1 MLQLAVLAFN
11 GLSLTTKLIAIGS
24 ILAAITLSIGVLYAK
39 VESSG
44 HDRAL
49 REVAAGNARSIKRA
63 QEYRGQWR
71 DCDARG
77 LRWRTSTGQCE

>member
-11 GLSLTTKLIAIGS
+11 GLSLTTKLISIGS
-24 ILAAITLSIGVLYAK
+24 ILAAVILGIGVLYAK

-49 REVAAGNARSIKRA
+49 REVAAGNAKAIGRA
-63 QEYRGQWR
+63 QKYRAVAR
-71 DCDARG
+71 DCDARQ
-77 LRWRTSTGQCE
+77 LRWSQSTGQCV